1 MAAEQLKESNVT
13 VDGGKHKLSQ
23 QGDSQQVSNFCSAP
37 NCWLPAVRGSEQLA
51 AVVHNE
57 SM

>member
-13 VDGGKHKLSQ
+13 VDGGKHILSQ

-37 NCWLPAVRGSEQLA
+37 NC
-51 AVVHNE
+51 
-57 SM
+57 